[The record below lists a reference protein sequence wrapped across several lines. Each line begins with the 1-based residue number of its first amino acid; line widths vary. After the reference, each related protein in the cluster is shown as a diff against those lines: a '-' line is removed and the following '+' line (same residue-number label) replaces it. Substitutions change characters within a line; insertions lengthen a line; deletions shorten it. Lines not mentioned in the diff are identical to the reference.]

1 MPEKPWLNENET
13 ASARNMYTDHVIFT
27 SSREVVDETG
37 DDDDGDGSL
46 LYRRYVNDRLR
57 NIKTKVTTINW
68 STIV

>member
-1 MPEKPWLNENET
+1 
-13 ASARNMYTDHVIFT
+13 MYTDHVIFT

-57 NIKTKVTTINW
+57 NIKTKVTTIN
-68 STIV
+68 